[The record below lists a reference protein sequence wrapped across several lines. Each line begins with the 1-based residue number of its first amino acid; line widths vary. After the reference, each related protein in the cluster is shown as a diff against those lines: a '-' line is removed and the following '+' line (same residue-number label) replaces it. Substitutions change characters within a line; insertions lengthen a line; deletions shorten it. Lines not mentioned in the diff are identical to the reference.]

1 MGSASSRAL
10 IEVNVTWFTSE
21 RLAGLIYFA
30 STSWMALLIA
40 AECSALGMDRWTA
53 AHPVLVACVV
63 LNACAYAAQ
72 TVDYALYHFAL
83 WPVTAANW
91 CGQLGA
97 LGAAGALVAHATRE
111 PGSERDAMTVSALLH
126 LAAQALF
133 TASQFAVTL
142 EYVER
147 SLRRLHEPPRADRMA
162 ERRVR
167 VAIGGRR
174 V

>member
-1 MGSASSRAL
+1 MRSASSRAL
-10 IEVNVTWFTSE
+10 IAARTTGFTSE
-21 RLAGLIYFA
+21 RMAGLIYFG
-30 STSWMALLIA
+30 STLWMALLIA
-40 AECSALGMDRWTA
+40 TECAALGMDRWND
-53 AHPVLVACVV
+53 AHPVLAGSVV
-63 LNACAYAAQ
+63 LNSCAYAAQ
-72 TVDYALYHFAL
+72 TLDYALYHFAM

-111 PGSERDAMTVSALLH
+111 PGSERDAMTVAALLH
-126 LAAQALF
+126 LVAQALF

-147 SLRRLHEPPRADRMA
+147 SLRVALTPPCDA